1 MPASRGWRTD
11 VQFGLSSSTCTSKA
25 WLLDGMTTT
34 VVHDQGNHSPCLLST
49 ASRRDVDTGAVGFV
63 CITSGRQRV
72 RIWYSKPMPQQLCLT
87 SCGSDG
93 NDAVRESW
101 LPPNRQCRCAF
112 PRLKPCCRC
121 TACASAF
128 RPLSTPSVRHQEL
141 ALYSA
146 RLATASHG
154 GQRQT
159 ERCAHCDGLWPVILC
174 NNTVGCRAIVCK
186 QYIMG

>member
-1 MPASRGWRTD
+1 
-11 VQFGLSSSTCTSKA
+11 
-25 WLLDGMTTT
+25 
-34 VVHDQGNHSPCLLST
+34 
-49 ASRRDVDTGAVGFV
+49 
-63 CITSGRQRV
+63 
-72 RIWYSKPMPQQLCLT
+72 MPQQLCLT

-93 NDAVRESW
+93 NDTVRDSW
-101 LPPNRQCRCAF
+101 LPPNMQCRCAS

-128 RPLSTPSVRHQEL
+128 RTLSTPSMRHQEL

-159 ERCAHCDGLWPVILC
+159 ERCAHCDGLWPVILSKITILLGVGPLYVHNVC
-174 NNTVGCRAIVCK
+174 THSTQRNTHLRTTRLSNNRAHGCDGSVIVAAKLRSAFWSRMKPTFLVFGRSVSWTGRCL
-186 QYIMG
+186 